1 MSEVPVKVKWGKKSF
16 DVTVNTAGTAL
27 EFKATLLSLTGLCL
41 PSALACADFV
51 LLCSCAPLG
60 SACNGGSVTHA
71 M

>member
-41 PSALACADFV
+41 PNAWRALIF
-51 LLCSCAPLG
+51 
-60 SACNGGSVTHA
+60 CNSVRVCCLAAHA
-71 M
+71 ATAV